1 MQINSNPNVLFGK
14 KNKLITSHSHLARN
28 VTLQLKNSI
37 APPLLPGVLKLAI
50 KLVTSMS
57 NPKWVSENYS
67 CLHLPHPPIGRPIHT
82 HAHTVTHTNTPAGT
96 DPPVFFS
103 TSVVPHV

>member
-1 MQINSNPNVLFGK
+1 MLHYNCKTVL
-14 KNKLITSHSHLARN
+14 LL
-28 VTLQLKNSI
+28 
-37 APPLLPGVLKLAI
+37 LLPGVLKLAI

-67 CLHLPHPPIGRPIHT
+67 CLHLPHPPIGRPIHS

-96 DPPVFFS
+96 DPPVFFLLLWYLMS
-103 TSVVPHV
+103 DEKPETVSSQKYI